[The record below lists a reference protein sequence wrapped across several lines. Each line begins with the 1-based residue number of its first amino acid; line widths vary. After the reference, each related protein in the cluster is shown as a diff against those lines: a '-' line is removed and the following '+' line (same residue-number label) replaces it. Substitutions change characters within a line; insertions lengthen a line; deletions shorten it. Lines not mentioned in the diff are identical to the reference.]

1 MDFKNLSLKQQ
12 MLHAVKFCFC
22 FTDGGKYDC
31 LPVPRLF
38 WRDNMDYY
46 VHFVNPDL
54 IKFFLI
60 TANGVLVSVTLLLF
74 VVLIVHKVHVERRQ
88 KRLNDL
94 HSSYAELLTRKQ
106 SDADLELE
114 KPRNDLEY
122 EALGDAIIE
131 MMAENE
137 SETASYLRTLAR
149 ALEVDVYNQR
159 RAVSRSWVDRYRAIE
174 MLGFLKLQELEPF
187 YYSILQKEKNI
198 HVITKTI
205 WSLSL
210 IAEENDLKVINNFL
224 ADPLFASS
232 KFKEYIYTNI
242 IRAFQERNDEW
253 AFLRLLDF
261 WEDSP
266 DIPVLLKKDIISA
279 CGAAGL
285 TKAKRTI
292 IRYYEKFGNIT
303 EMKIVCIRALEK
315 LGEPDMYPII
325 ISALR
330 DEDWRVR
337 AVAAKNAEVCS
348 EMVVDAL
355 ASVLKDRNYY
365 VRINA
370 AQALSMLG
378 ERGLAVLT
386 RYTSSDDHF
395 ARDMAHYML
404 SR

>member
-1 MDFKNLSLKQQ
+1 MS
-12 MLHAVKFCFC
+12 C
-22 FTDGGKYDC
+22 
-31 LPVPRLF
+31 
-38 WRDNMDYY
+38 Y

-54 IKFFLI
+54 VKFFLI
-60 TANGVLVSVTLLLF
+60 AANGVLISVTVLLF

-88 KRLNDL
+88 KKLDAL
-94 HSSYAELLTRKQ
+94 HAVYTELLTRKQ
-106 SDADLELE
+106 SDPDLVLE
-114 KPRNDLEY
+114 KPRGDLEY
-122 EALGDAIIE
+122 EALGDGIIE
-131 MMAENE
+131 MMSE
-137 SETASYLRTLAR
+137 SESVSVSHLRALAR

-174 MLGFLKLQELEPF
+174 RLGFLKLPELEPF
-187 YYSILQKEKNI
+187 YYSILHKEKNI

-210 IAEENDLKVINNFL
+210 IAEENDLKVINTFL

-232 KFKEYIYTNI
+232 KFKEYIYANI

-279 CGAAGL
+279 CGVAGL
-285 TKAKRTI
+285 KKAKRAI
-292 IRYYEKFGNIT
+292 MRYYEKFRDIP

-325 ISALR
+325 ISGLQ

-337 AVAAKNAEVCS
+337 AAAAKNAEVFS

-370 AQALSMLG
+370 AQALSKLG
-378 ERGLAVLT
+378 DKGIAVLT